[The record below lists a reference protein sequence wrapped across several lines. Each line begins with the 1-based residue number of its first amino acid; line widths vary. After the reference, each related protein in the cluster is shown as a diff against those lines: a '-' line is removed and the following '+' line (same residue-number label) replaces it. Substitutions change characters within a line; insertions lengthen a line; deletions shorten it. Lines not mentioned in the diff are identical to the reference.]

1 MNPVSIMRSRINSG
15 QYSNGNVGQFKK
27 DLINIFEA
35 GQNEKIEKVY
45 SLAWSMSRQQFPADL
60 LSVLITFEQLFDLV
74 RV

>member
-15 QYSNGNVGQFKK
+15 QYSNGNIGQFKK